1 MRDALSKFCGWLM
14 CLIIL
19 VVTLLAGCEHIR
31 KRSLESTPLAGSDF
45 PSAVWQAEDI
55 LFVDPDLG
63 LKLNIPREWSI
74 HLGARS
80 HPADS
85 LAVTLSSPCPHL
97 APDVVPPCTVIRL
110 SLGPSSIRDL
120 KGMRNSIREEGI
132 LSDGVTVLEEQ
143 ELRLHGLPA
152 LWLKIENKSISEHAV
167 VHVMVLVDE
176 QVVNLKAYGELS
188 PVWDIAN
195 SIQALEQ
202 LP

>member
-1 MRDALSKFCGWLM
+1 
-14 CLIIL
+14 
-19 VVTLLAGCEHIR
+19 
-31 KRSLESTPLAGSDF
+31 
-45 PSAVWQAEDI
+45 
-55 LFVDPDLG
+55 
-63 LKLNIPREWSI
+63 
-74 HLGARS
+74 
-80 HPADS
+80 
-85 LAVTLSSPCPHL
+85 
-97 APDVVPPCTVIRL
+97 
-110 SLGPSSIRDL
+110 
-120 KGMRNSIREEGI
+120 MRNSIREEGI